1 METRIHPLESSLT
14 PPSPYRLNLRPLSE
28 LLGPIGAP
36 QKHISHPIGMIPNAS
51 HQHQH
56 HFHHSHLSQFPQ
68 MIPEN
73 GPLMGMGIAP
83 MLSSSFSPSTSPLT
97 SSGSP
102 SSGCISTFNG
112 NNNCGRCDQVAA
124 TSRCLD
130 CNDVLCEDC
139 AHLHVRAAFNQEHC
153 IIPLN
158 NVSPI
163 GSTVSLT
170 TGGSPSNVTNNNNSQ
185 FPNSNQHQSSST
197 GNEPQCDIHRE
208 ALRYVCETCKKL
220 VCQECTLWDHKE
232 HSCVDIS
239 VVAETGRD
247 TLANLMESG
256 KTGTRL
262 IKSSI
267 DRAVSFSQAVERDAG
282 EATSR
287 VRRAMRHFIM
297 AAEERERILIDR
309 IDKMRQQ
316 KLSSLS
322 DQMAGLRAALSG
334 LAQTS
339 DLFTKTM
346 DNIGGITGMELAQ
359 TIIRGENQVEQFA
372 TMYKNLQPKEEF
384 IHFITPSFE
393 LLQDIR
399 NQGDVVMVGSRVL
412 SAGIPGG
419 MPCPP
424 PPTNGPIVQPMARR
438 PITRGEIFIENLQLD
453 RN

>member
-1 METRIHPLESSLT
+1 MKQ
-14 PPSPYRLNLRPLSE
+14 LSDY
-28 LLGPIGAP
+28 LGPIGAP
-36 QKHISHPIGMIPNAS
+36 QKLISHPIGMIPNAS
-51 HQHQH
+51 HQQAH
-56 HFHHSHLSQFPQ
+56 HNFHHGHIGQFPQ
-68 MIPEN
+68 IPEN
-73 GPLMGMGIAP
+73 GTLMSMGLNNP

-97 SSGSP
+97 SSGST

-112 NNNCGRCDQVAA
+112 NNCVRCDHAA
-124 TSRCLD
+124 TNRCLD

-139 AHLHVRAAFNQEHC
+139 VHYHVRTPFNQEHC

-163 GSTVSLT
+163 GSTVSLNT
-170 TGGSPSNVTNNNNSQ
+170 GGGSPSNVIGSGNSTTSNNNNNMN
-185 FPNSNQHQSSST
+185 FPNQQQTQQQTT
-197 GNEPQCDIHRE
+197 GNEPQCEIHRE
-208 ALRYVCETCKKL
+208 VIRYVCETCKTL
-220 VCQECTLWDHKE
+220 VCQECTLWDHKD

-239 VVAETGRD
+239 VVAENGRA
-247 TLANLMESG
+247 TLSNLMESG

-297 AAEERERILIDR
+297 AAEERERTLIDR

-339 DLFTKTM
+339 DSFTKTM
-346 DNIGGITGMELAQ
+346 DNINSISGMELAQ
-359 TIIRGENQVEQFA
+359 AIIKGENQVEQFA

-399 NQGDVVMVGSRVL
+399 NQGDVVMVGNRVL
-412 SAGIPGG
+412 SAGSPGV
-419 MPCPP
+419 MPGLAP
-424 PPTNGPIVQPMARR
+424 NGPIIQPMARR
-438 PITRGEIFIENLQLD
+438 PITRSEYLIIAVSCKEHN
-453 RN
+453 

>member
-1 METRIHPLESSLT
+1 MKPMISDF
-14 PPSPYRLNLRPLSE
+14 
-28 LLGPIGAP
+28 LGPIGAP
-36 QKHISHPIGMIPNAS
+36 QKLISHPIGMIPNAS
-51 HQHQH
+51 HQQH
-56 HFHHSHLSQFPQ
+56 HFHHGHIGQFPQ
-68 MIPEN
+68 MSDT
-73 GPLMGMGIAP
+73 GSLMGLGLNNNP
-83 MLSSSFSPSTSPLT
+83 LLSSSFSPSTSPLT

-102 SSGCISTFNG
+102 SSGCISTFIG
-112 NNNCGRCDQVAA
+112 NHCGRCDQAA

-139 AHLHVRAAFNQEHC
+139 VHYHVQMPFNQEHC

-163 GSTVSLT
+163 GSTVSLNA
-170 TGGSPSNVTNNNNSQ
+170 GAGSPSNQMVGSNGTGGSNGTTNNNNSH
-185 FPNSNQHQSSST
+185 FPNQQQQQVQHQAAA
-197 GNEPQCDIHRE
+197 NEPQCEIHRE
-208 ALRYVCETCKKL
+208 VIRYVCETCKKL
-220 VCQECTLWDHKE
+220 VCQECTLWEHKD

-239 VVAETGRD
+239 VVAENGRE
-247 TLANLMESG
+247 TLSNLMESG

-297 AAEERERILIDR
+297 AAEERERALIDR

-316 KLSSLS
+316 KLASLS

-339 DLFTKTM
+339 DMFTKAM
-346 DNIGGITGMELAQ
+346 DNINNISGMELAQ

-399 NQGDVVMVGSRVL
+399 NQGDVVMVGNRVL
-412 SAGIPGG
+412 SAGSPGVMSG
-419 MPCPP
+419 VV
-424 PPTNGPIVQPMARR
+424 NSGPIITPMARR
-438 PITRGEIFIENLQLD
+438 PITRSEFCHPANISVF
-453 RN
+453 

>member
-1 METRIHPLESSLT
+1 M
-14 PPSPYRLNLRPLSE
+14 
-28 LLGPIGAP
+28 
-36 QKHISHPIGMIPNAS
+36 
-51 HQHQH
+51 
-56 HFHHSHLSQFPQ
+56 
-68 MIPEN
+68 
-73 GPLMGMGIAP
+73 
-83 MLSSSFSPSTSPLT
+83 
-97 SSGSP
+97 
-102 SSGCISTFNG
+102 
-112 NNNCGRCDQVAA
+112 
-124 TSRCLD
+124 
-130 CNDVLCEDC
+130 
-139 AHLHVRAAFNQEHC
+139 
-153 IIPLN
+153 
-158 NVSPI
+158 
-163 GSTVSLT
+163 
-170 TGGSPSNVTNNNNSQ
+170 
-185 FPNSNQHQSSST
+185 
-197 GNEPQCDIHRE
+197 
-208 ALRYVCETCKKL
+208 
-220 VCQECTLWDHKE
+220 
-232 HSCVDIS
+232 DIS

-438 PITRGEIFIENLQLD
+438 PITRSEIFIENLQLD